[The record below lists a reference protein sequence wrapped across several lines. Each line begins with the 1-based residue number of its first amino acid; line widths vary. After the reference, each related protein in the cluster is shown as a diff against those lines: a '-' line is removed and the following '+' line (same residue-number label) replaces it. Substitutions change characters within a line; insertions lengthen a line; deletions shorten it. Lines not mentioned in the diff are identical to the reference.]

1 MRAPPAISSIQH
13 FNVKAV
19 GQVTLR
25 FRHGADIGDWHDI
38 PMLTSDEM
46 HQLCDLTGLELETAY
61 EVKPMTSTY

>member
-1 MRAPPAISSIQH
+1 M
-13 FNVKAV
+13 KAV